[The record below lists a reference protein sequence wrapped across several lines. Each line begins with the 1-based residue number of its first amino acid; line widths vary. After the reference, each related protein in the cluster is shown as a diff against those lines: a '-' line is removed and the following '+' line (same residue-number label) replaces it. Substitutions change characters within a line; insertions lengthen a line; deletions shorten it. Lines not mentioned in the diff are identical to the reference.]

1 MIYTLLIVACL
12 ASAPAD
18 CRRYEQPAPGLSANP
33 TAAFLEAQTRVARW
47 AERHPGL
54 RVRAWRLIAGKLA

>member
-1 MIYTLLIVACL
+1 MPLD
-12 ASAPAD
+12 SAEAD

-33 TAAFLEAQTRVARW
+33 TAAFLEAQARVARW